1 MDNDEKFALEVD
13 GEFLSGIAAETE
25 TPCHDLKVAAGSMR
39 VFNDFGSRTVSRLIS
54 HLIGVSR
61 PPRGAVKVLGSDIGA
76 LSRGK
81 KLALRRRLGIAGGE
95 SALVAD
101 LTVAENIS
109 LPCQLKKLSA
119 RQVTVRVRK
128 ISQALMLD
136 DLLEIRASRLGI
148 VEQRITLLARA
159 VAHDPELILL
169 EAPLVGLPD
178 IWRQALVEQ
187 FKRLAVTGSTVVV
200 FHEDNNEFTQRS

>member
-1 MDNDEKFALEVD
+1 MENDEKFALDVN
-13 GEFLSGIAAETE
+13 GQFLSDIAAESE
-25 TPCHDLKVAAGSMR
+25 IPCRDLKVASGSMR
-39 VFNDFGSRTVSRLIS
+39 VFNDFSSRTVSRLIS

-61 PPRGAVKVLGSDIGA
+61 PPRGAVHVLGYDVGA

-81 KLALRRRLGIAGGE
+81 TLALRRRLGIAGGE

-109 LPCQLKKLSA
+109 LPCQLKKLSV
-119 RQVTVRVRK
+119 RQVKVRMRK
-128 ISQALMLD
+128 ISEALMLD
-136 DLLEIRASRLGI
+136 DLLDIRVSRLGI
-148 VEQRITLLARA
+148 VEKRIVLLARA

-178 IWRQALVEQ
+178 SWRSALVEQ
-187 FKRLAVTGSTVVV
+187 FRRLSVTGSTVVV
-200 FHEDNNEFTQRS
+200 FHEDNNEFAYRP

>member
-1 MDNDEKFALEVD
+1 MDSDEKFALEVD
-13 GEFLSGIAAETE
+13 GEFLSGIAVENE
-25 TPCHDLKVAAGSMR
+25 TPCSDLKVAVGSMR
-39 VFNDFGSRTVSRLIS
+39 VFNDFSSRTVSRLIS

-61 PPRGAVKVLGSDIGA
+61 PPRGAVKVLGYDVGA
-76 LSRGK
+76 LSKGK
-81 KLALRRRLGIAGGE
+81 TLALRRRLGIAGGE

-119 RQVTVRVRK
+119 RQVSVRVRK

-148 VEQRITLLARA
+148 VEQRIALLARA

-178 IWRQALVEQ
+178 SWRSALVAQ
-187 FKRLAVTGSTVVV
+187 FKRLSVTGSTVVV
-200 FHEDNNEFTQRS
+200 FHEDNNEFTRRS